1 MKWEVGT
8 LWTKFKRDWEG
19 KWLPA
24 VLKYGSKSNGKKNS
38 KASED
43 EGL

>member
-8 LWTKFKRDWEG
+8 LWTKFKQDWEG

-24 VLKYGSKSNGKKNS
+24 VLKYGSKSIRKNGN
-38 KASED
+38 ASAD
-43 EGL
+43 KGL